1 MELER
6 LTDIEL
12 LALLIAAEADN
23 QPIEGKVAVACVPVE
38 RLRRGRWGSS
48 LRKVILQ
55 PYQFSAF
62 NVNSHYM
69 RFAGRIGAHIMLAEM
84 AINSLCNSPT
94 NGATHY
100 HTADILPVWAK
111 SPAMIRRG
119 QIGAHL
125 FYQEQ

>member
-12 LALLIAAEADN
+12 LALMIAAEADD

-55 PYQFSAF
+55 PYQFSTF
-62 NVNSHYM
+62 NGSHWK
-69 RFAGRIGAHIMLAEM
+69 RFGIRIGAHVMLAEM
-84 AINSLCNSPT
+84 AINSLCNSPV

-119 QIGAHL
+119 QIGQHI
-125 FYQEQ
+125 FYTEK

>member
-12 LALLIAAEADN
+12 LALMIAAEADN
-23 QPIEGKVAVACVPVE
+23 QPIEGKVAVACIPGE
-38 RLRRGRWGSS
+38 RLRRGRWGGS
-48 LRKVILQ
+48 LRQVILQ

-69 RFAGRIGAHIMLAEM
+69 RFVHRISAHVMLAEM
-84 AINSLCNSPT
+84 AIGNLCNSPV

-111 SPAMIRRG
+111 SPQMIRRG
-119 QIGAHL
+119 QIGQHI
-125 FYQEQ
+125 FYTEK

>member
-23 QPIEGKVAVACVPVE
+23 QPLDGKVAVACVPVE
-38 RLRRGRWGSS
+38 RLRRGRWGRT
-48 LRKVILQ
+48 LRQVILQ
-55 PYQFSAF
+55 PYQFSTF
-62 NVNSHYM
+62 NGSHWK
-69 RFAGRIGAHIMLAEM
+69 RFGIRIGAHIMLAEL
-84 AINSLCNSPT
+84 AINNLCNSPT

>member
-12 LALLIAAEADN
+12 LALMIAAEADD
-23 QPIEGKVAVACVPVE
+23 QPIEGKVAVACVPVD
-38 RLRRGRWGSS
+38 RLRRGRWGNS
-48 LRKVILQ
+48 LRQVILQ
-55 PYQFSAF
+55 PYQFSTF
-62 NVNSHYM
+62 NGSHWK
-69 RFAGRIGAHIMLAEM
+69 RFGIRIGAHVMLAEM
-84 AINSLCNSPT
+84 AINSLCNSPV

-119 QIGAHL
+119 QIGQHL
-125 FYQEQ
+125 FYTEQ

>member
-12 LALLIAAEADN
+12 LALMIAAEADD
-23 QPIEGKVAVACVPVE
+23 QPIEGKVAVACVPVD
-38 RLRRGRWGSS
+38 RLRRGRWGNS
-48 LRKVILQ
+48 LRQVILQ
-55 PYQFSAF
+55 PYQFSTF
-62 NVNSHYM
+62 NGSHWK
-69 RFAGRIGAHIMLAEM
+69 RFGIRIGAHVMLAEM
-84 AINSLCNSPT
+84 AINSLCNSPV